1 VSAGT
6 RLRLAAVAAFAAVG
20 AGACQAA
27 SSGGVA
33 APRSPARRVECAD
46 LAGAKAQCYMLPVPE
61 NRAAPGRTI
70 DLHVVVLPAVGTP
83 RLPDPIVYLAGGPG
97 QAASS
102 LASDYMPLVRALGG
116 NRDLV
121 FADQRGTGR
130 SHALLCR
137 FYGPPDR
144 PDSYFTEFLP
154 LDKVRE
160 CREALSRD
168 ADLRHYTTAASVDD
182 LEAIRVA
189 LNYPQIN
196 VVGGSYGTRL
206 ALEYV
211 RRYEKNVRSVVLES
225 PVTPAVHAPEA
236 FGRLAAAALD
246 ALIEECEAA
255 APCAQAFPAL
265 RSEAAAVFDR
275 LRRGPVTAMAAHP
288 SKGRPA
294 RVTLTRNHVAEA
306 IRYLMYSSRGAATV
320 PFVLHRAHAGD
331 YDPIANFLIRWR
343 ARGTFDG
350 LYLSITCAEDV
361 PFVAADAADRDEP
374 TYLGGYRV
382 REQRAACAEWPH
394 AEPAP
399 QPPPPVESA
408 VPTLIVSGTLDPV
421 TPPENGDAIARTM
434 KNSLHV
440 RVPFGGHSPNGL
452 TGLECVDHLVRAA
465 IERGR
470 VDGLDTGCVARVA
483 RPGFQLSDTR

>member
-1 VSAGT
+1 
-6 RLRLAAVAAFAAVG
+6 LRTAALALAALGV
-20 AGACQAA
+20 GACQTASTGEAPVPRAA
-27 SSGGVA
+27 ATRIPCEDIRARA
-33 APRSPARRVECAD
+33 AEC
-46 LAGAKAQCYMLPVPE
+46 YSLPVPE

-70 DLHVVVLPAVGTP
+70 GLHVVVLRATGTP
-83 RLPDPIVYLAGGPG
+83 RLQDPIVYLAGGPG
-97 QAASS
+97 QAASP
-102 LASDYMPLVRALGG
+102 LASDLLPLVRTLGG

-130 SHALLCR
+130 SHPLLCR
-137 FYGPPDR
+137 FYGPPER
-144 PDSYFTEFLP
+144 AESYFTEFLP

-160 CREALSRD
+160 CRDTLARD
-168 ADLRHYTTAASVDD
+168 ADLAQYTTPASVED

-189 LNYPQIN
+189 LGYPQLN
-196 VVGGSYGTRL
+196 LVGGSYGTRL

-225 PVTPAVHAPEA
+225 PVTPAVHAPES

-246 ALIEECEAA
+246 ALIDECAA
-255 APCAQAFPAL
+255 STACDRAFPAL

-275 LRRGPVTAMAAHP
+275 MRRGPVIATAAHP
-288 SKGRPA
+288 SNGTPA
-294 RVTLTRNHVAEA
+294 KVTLTRNHVAEA

-320 PFVLHRAHAGD
+320 PFVLHRAYAGD

-361 PFVAADAADRDEP
+361 PFVAADAAERDEP

-394 AEPAP
+394 AEPAR
-399 QPPPPVESA
+399 QPPPPVASA
-408 VPTLIVSGTLDPV
+408 VPVLIVSGTLDPV
-421 TPPENGDAIARTM
+421 TPPENGDEIGKTM
-434 KNSLHV
+434 KNSLHM
-440 RVPFGGHSPNGL
+440 RVPLGGHSPNGL
-452 TGLECVDHLVRAA
+452 AGLECVDDLVRAA
-465 IERGR
+465 IERGG
-470 VDGLDTGCVARVA
+470 VDGLDTSCVARVR
-483 RPGFQLSDTR
+483 RPGFQLAETR